1 MSLSEAFVQ
10 SLWPGEWNFVSRT
23 QMWFSSTQN
32 ICYCTWQRQQPKDT
46 FNFKHIFYW
55 TWQRQ
60 QPKDTLILNTFVYF
74 LQRKIFTKIDTETF
88 SVGVLDICLSVQ
100 KTFQTRTILNL
111 TYRLTQCILRATDYY
126 TIFDPTNCKTI
137 INKHLSLMFLL
148 HVSTSTSSSSERY
161 I

>member
-32 ICYCTWQRQQPKDT
+32 ICYC
-46 FNFKHIFYW
+46 